1 MSDSEQTAGQAKAK
15 NCAAMGAELGELY
28 SELWQQLCA
37 LHRKW
42 GEYVILYG
50 TNPQRVNLLNATAPA
65 FFRTAQDCVWEDTL
79 LHLARLTDSAST
91 AGKENLSFRRV
102 PSLVPDPD
110 HHAQLKALVKKA
122 IDATAFARDWRNR
135 RLAHRDLMLALD
147 RPTEPLAAASR
158 AHVNDALSVLGEI
171 LNFLSNHY
179 LQSTTAFEFAAEPT
193 AGGASTLLYYLLAGN
208 NAEHQRR
215 ERLKNGT
222 FTKEDLDHS
231 GI

>member
-1 MSDSEQTAGQAKAK
+1 MSDSEQTAGQAKSK
-15 NCAAMGAELGELY
+15 NSAAMGAALGEIY

-42 GEYVILYG
+42 GEYVALYG
-50 TNPQRVNLLNATAPA
+50 TNPQRIDLLNATAPA
-65 FFRTAQDCVWEDTL
+65 FFRTVQDCLWEDTL
-79 LHLARLTDSAST
+79 LHLARITDSPST
-91 AGKENLSFRRV
+91 AGKENLSFRRI
-102 PSLVPDPD
+102 PSLVPDP
-110 HHAQLKALVKKA
+110 HHCAQLKALVEKA
-122 IDATAFARDWRNR
+122 VDATAFARDWRNR

-158 AHVNDALSVLGEI
+158 AHVKDALSALGEV
-171 LNFLSNHY
+171 LNFLSDHY

-193 AGGASTLLYYLLAGN
+193 AGGASTLLYYLRAGK

-215 ERLKNGT
+215 ERLKNGML
-222 FTKEDLDHS
+222 TKEDLDHS